1 MLLADLLEDY
11 GQLPEYSGIE
21 LVDVDQVSL
30 FGDRPIN
37 IAATRGSIAEMET
50 LLSAGAD
57 LNSPGEHG
65 YTPLHNAVEQG
76 AKEAVEWLI
85 SNGANRLAIN
95 DWGMSPS
102 DLAAALN
109 EHVIGELL
117 TRQP

>member
-1 MLLADLLEDY
+1 MSMSLVDLFGDY
-11 GQLPEYSGIE
+11 GQLPEYSGIA
-21 LVDVDQVSL
+21 LVDVDQISL

-37 IAATRGSIAEMET
+37 VAATRGSIAEMET

-85 SNGANRLAIN
+85 LNGANRFAIN

-102 DLAAALN
+102 DLAAALG
-109 EHVIGELL
+109 EGLIGGLL
-117 TRQP
+117 K

>member
-1 MLLADLLEDY
+1 MLLADLLVDY
-11 GQLPEYSGIE
+11 SQLPEYSGIT
-21 LVDVDQVSL
+21 LADVDQISL

-37 IAATRGSIAEMET
+37 VAATRGSIAEMET

-76 AKEAVEWLI
+76 SKEAVEWLVA
-85 SNGANRLAIN
+85 NGANRFAIN

-102 DLAAALN
+102 DLAAAL
-109 EHVIGELL
+109 GEDAIRGLL
-117 TRQP
+117 N